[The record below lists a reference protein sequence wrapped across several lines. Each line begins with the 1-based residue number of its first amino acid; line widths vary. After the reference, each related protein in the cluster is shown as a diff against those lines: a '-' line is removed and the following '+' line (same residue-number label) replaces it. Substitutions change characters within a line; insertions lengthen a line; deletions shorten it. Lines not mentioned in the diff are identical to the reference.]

1 MTGKEKTAPGISR
14 GGQLLEDVFLRMI
27 AVRVLRKIE

>member
-14 GGQLLEDVFLRMI
+14 GGHCFEYVFLRMVAPRI
-27 AVRVLRKIE
+27 LRKIE